1 MRTTRFALLVTF
13 LFSTSFRFL
22 LCSFMREIMHLAT
35 FHMRFLWLHGFKPP
49 KDRCRSVTALLDRKL
64 FLGKGRRAT
73 SLSLACR
80 PTRST
85 RKRKWNKTHG
95 QSCVIRN
102 CSRTAYSNALLRI
115 LVFYYILSTQGR
127 TLTLR
132 FRRAHHAG
140 ELEDPYFYIRI
151 MNERVKL
158 TTSLLFL
165 TLLLV

>member
-22 LCSFMREIMHLAT
+22 LCSFMREIMHLAA

-64 FLGKGRRAT
+64 FLGKARRVT

-95 QSCVIRN
+95 QSCVTRN
-102 CSRTAYSNALLRI
+102 HARLCRALACLDQ
-115 LVFYYILSTQGR
+115 F
-127 TLTLR
+127 
-132 FRRAHHAG
+132 
-140 ELEDPYFYIRI
+140 
-151 MNERVKL
+151 MMRV
-158 TTSLLFL
+158 
-165 TLLLV
+165 